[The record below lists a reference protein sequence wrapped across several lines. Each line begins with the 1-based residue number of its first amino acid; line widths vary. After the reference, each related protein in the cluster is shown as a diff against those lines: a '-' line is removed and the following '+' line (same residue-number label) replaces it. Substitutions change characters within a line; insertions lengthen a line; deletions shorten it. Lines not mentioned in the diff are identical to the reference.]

1 MIDPE
6 FLGMLVCPSSRQPLR
21 EATAAE
27 LESVNA
33 AIEARK
39 AHNRAGNLVEKAIEA
54 GLVPTA
60 GDVLYPIAD
69 GIPILLSSEAI
80 PVPGKHAGHSATDPL
95 DE

>member
-27 LESVNA
+27 LEAVNA
-33 AIEARK
+33 AIAAGEAR
-39 AHNRAGNLVEKAIEA
+39 NRGGNAVDKSIEA
-54 GLVPTA
+54 GLVPTSGEA
-60 GDVLYPIAD
+60 LYPILD

-80 PVPGKHAGHSATDPL
+80 PLTES
-95 DE
+95 ES